1 MAKWVPYPAED
12 RPLRERLEAPMSS
25 ITRKQALDL
34 IERAAATAVQAFLA
48 TWVVGDL
55 GSLKAA
61 GVAAAAAALA
71 VVKGWAAR
79 VLPIGDDSASLV

>member
-1 MAKWVPYPAED
+1 
-12 RPLRERLEAPMSS
+12 MSS

-61 GVAAAAAALA
+61 GVAAAAAGQGSNQLSSF
-71 VVKGWAAR
+71 AR
-79 VLPIGDDSASLV
+79 TQSPERQRELPTASRYA